1 MYIYIHIYI
10 YIYIYH
16 TYVSI
21 QLVTPETCSIYVRG
35 PLLSFIA
42 SIKMWSI
49 RHFQTHP
56 NPWFIGETPGFF
68 DGLIPLFGWLNPVI
82 CLLNSP
88 FSIVIISHH
97 IS

>member
-1 MYIYIHIYI
+1 MYIYIHTHI

-56 NPWFIGETPGFF
+56 NPWFIGETPGFLMVQF
-68 DGLIPLFGWLNPVI
+68 LCLDG
-82 CLLNSP
+82 
-88 FSIVIISHH
+88 
-97 IS
+97 